1 MSRLSDQIIEE
12 ENTWY
17 LAVGKIFDEGHEYF
31 AEFASEVT
39 QRKPHPN
46 PNIPTHEVEEELEEF
61 WNEKWSML
69 R

>member
-17 LAVGKIFDEGHEYF
+17 LAVSKIFDEGYEHF
-31 AEFASEVT
+31 AEIASEVT

-46 PNIPTHEVEEELEEF
+46 PNIPIEEVEEELSEYWE
-61 WNEKWSML
+61 EKWSML

>member
-1 MSRLSDQIIEE
+1 MSRLSALIIEA
-12 ENTWY
+12 ENTGY
-17 LAVGKIFDEGHEYF
+17 LAVSKIFDEGHEHF

-46 PNIPTHEVEEELEEF
+46 PNIPIEEVEEELEEY